1 MHHHLP
7 FPGRPDCKEG
17 IPHSGESLY
26 LSSGFSGLQLRQKE
40 FGKGHNEEGYCSFGR
55 RNRRK
60 Q

>member
-7 FPGRPDCKEG
+7 FSGRSDCKEG